1 MLGRIP
7 SDGTD
12 ELSQTLG
19 GRETLSRHSVS
30 KSVHMAWG
38 GGGVGCGF
46 RSFPDRDRNCV
57 CPAACAGAAAACCV
71 PTQAGDR
78 HEAVLIEIMLKRD
91 RHEAVLIE
99 IMLKRL
105 LSIVYT

>member
-71 PTQAGDR
+71 PTQAGG
-78 HEAVLIEIMLKRD
+78 HFHSPLGQ
-91 RHEAVLIE
+91 
-99 IMLKRL
+99 
-105 LSIVYT
+105 LSLRMYL